1 MNVSGFMQAFAIDSQ
16 ISPSSKDNLEH
27 FLVHLRA
34 DKPGREQNQPQEKW
48 GMKATRGGLPVKWVT
63 AGISVSSQGA
73 GLSPFHL
80 GKRDCSPGQAKRQ
93 ECANATKSLQGEWG
107 MVPVGQMAFVE
118 ISHTWGDTWGTANC
132 TQDHPQQIP
141 CSAKASHQH
150 TLIWSKP
157 GTAQT
162 QGTYTGHLQVEKWAC
177 N

>member
-48 GMKATRGGLPVKWVT
+48 GTKATRGGLPVKWVT

-73 GLSPFHL
+73 GLSPSHL

-93 ECANATKSLQGEWG
+93 ECANATKSLQGEGWFQWG
-107 MVPVGQMAFVE
+107 RWLLWKSAIPEEIPGALQTVPRTIHNKYPSLQRPV
-118 ISHTWGDTWGTANC
+118 ISTH
-132 TQDHPQQIP
+132 
-141 CSAKASHQH
+141 
-150 TLIWSKP
+150 
-157 GTAQT
+157 
-162 QGTYTGHLQVEKWAC
+162 
-177 N
+177 